1 MTLKELAH
9 LAQQTLHARAG
20 CPVRRS
26 HVHELLAAAFGHRS
40 WAAFL
45 SDSVLADS
53 GVGAA
58 PTGCLPDLIG
68 RAVQLGYEQQAAATV
83 AITLQA
89 FIAEHRLS
97 AVSLADLRAALL
109 PAAQV
114 ADRDDLDDDDD
125 DDGIDENDE
134 GWNDEPPRT
143 APPASGP
150 AREQL
155 MGSSMLLSSLEQAA
169 GPANPQGHF
178 LLAALY
184 RCGRPN
190 PYLYEESLK
199 GRVLT
204 AIERGWVDDYLRLEP
219 QYRKYEAHLKAA
231 ALGGVRA
238 AALEYGTAFESP
250 EFIALAERLTG
261 EVDALKMARHA
272 SSDDARERWLRTA
285 AEQGSRTAMEA
296 LASRGD
302 AWAEDRVA
310 EWADDHW
317 LRSAAER
324 ALDAG
329 NVVRAWTWQYLAME
343 QGVDLTRSTMA
354 AYHDGGE
361 RDGQFYDSDFGGP
374 LYAGGD
380 EGLVL
385 PDLDTSSHEVAK
397 AKAEAIFSRAR

>member
-9 LAQQTLHARAG
+9 LAQQTLHTRAG
-20 CPVRRS
+20 CPVKRS

-45 SDSVLADS
+45 SDSVLADA
-53 GVGAA
+53 GVAAA
-58 PTGCLPDLIG
+58 PTGGLPDLIG
-68 RAVQLGYEQQAAATV
+68 RAVQLGYEQQAAASV
-83 AITLQA
+83 ATTLQTL
-89 FIAEHRLS
+89 IAEHRLS

-109 PAAQV
+109 PTAQV

-125 DDGIDENDE
+125 GIDDDDE
-134 GWNDEPPRT
+134 GWDDEPPRA
-143 APPASGP
+143 APPASSP

-155 MGSSMLLSSLEQAA
+155 MDSPMLLSNLEQAA

-238 AALEYGTAFESP
+238 AAPEYGTAFENP

-272 SSDDARERWLRTA
+272 ASDDARARWLRAA

-296 LASRGD
+296 LASEGD

-329 NVVRAWTWQYLAME
+329 NVVRAWTWQYLALE
-343 QGVDLTRSTMA
+343 HGVDLTRSTMA

-385 PDLDTSSHEVAK
+385 PDLDPSSHEVAK
-397 AKAEAIFSRAR
+397 AKAEAIFSRPR